1 MVSLAYIFVGLRIAV
16 RIHWKQKHLIISDIW
31 LVLAAFCI
39 LGLVI
44 CDTITYRMGR
54 MADPTSLANV
64 ELRKVSSSQLLVLCI
79 VLAWPN

>member
-1 MVSLAYIFVGLRIAV
+1 MLTLAYVFVGLRIAV

-31 LVLAAFCI
+31 LVLAALCV

-54 MADPTSLANV
+54 MADQTRLANM
-64 ELRKVSSSQLLVLCI
+64 ELRKVSQSRKERGKAKETI
-79 VLAWPN
+79 VG